1 MVELRP
7 YQAQAVSD
15 GLELLKANKIVCLSM
30 EVRTGKTLTAL
41 SLAARYGAKR
51 VLFVSKKKAI
61 VEGSIKK
68 D

>member
-41 SLAARYGAKR
+41 
-51 VLFVSKKKAI
+51 
-61 VEGSIKK
+61 
-68 D
+68 